1 MTRDATDAPRHVPG
15 RVPVSACSR
24 AARPHAL
31 EVAERR
37 GKEPA
42 PVVLLER
49 GELAFLATPRV
60 RPRDVLPIQDAP
72 PHPREVQRLYLLLSP
87 QRKRLYRRILVGKN
101 RLPEGARQRFWACVD
116 RVGSSV
122 EEVAGDLGEIEY
134 ETKTRGPRKR
144 PPARHGDH
152 AHFTYRVH
160 DPCAPPDVLRALRI
174 EPRASYVVAAFN
186 PAAPPRLGAPDR
198 RLDADAPA
206 SILAK
211 FGNKRFAPLDL
222 DLFDAQGLEIV
233 LMSGRHEIPADP
245 TSDVAAR
252 GLPKLP

>member
-1 MTRDATDAPRHVPG
+1 
-15 RVPVSACSR
+15 
-24 AARPHAL
+24 
-31 EVAERR
+31 
-37 GKEPA
+37 
-42 PVVLLER
+42 
-49 GELAFLATPRV
+49 
-60 RPRDVLPIQDAP
+60 
-72 PHPREVQRLYLLLSP
+72 LLLSP

-144 PPARHGDH
+144 PPARVLAEGRYALLRHGDH

-206 SILAK
+206 SVLAK
-211 FGNKRFAPLDL
+211 FGNK
-222 DLFDAQGLEIV
+222 
-233 LMSGRHEIPADP
+233 
-245 TSDVAAR
+245 
-252 GLPKLP
+252 